1 LIYGCAITIVDIL
14 KYSSVDA
21 IKTLKKL
28 GIEIVMLTGDNER
41 TAKTVARNVGIDKVI
56 ANVLSGEK
64 LLS

>member
-1 LIYGCAITIVDIL
+1 MCAITIADIL